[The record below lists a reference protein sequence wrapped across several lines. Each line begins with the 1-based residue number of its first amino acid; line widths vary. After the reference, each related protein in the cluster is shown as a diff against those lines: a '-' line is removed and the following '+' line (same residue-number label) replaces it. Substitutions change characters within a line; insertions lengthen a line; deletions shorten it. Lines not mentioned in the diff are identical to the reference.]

1 MRDFIVKKSL
11 EEINGKVS
19 FDSEANGIKKLIMYL
34 GPGLLVAVGYM
45 DPGNWITSMAGGAQF
60 GYTLLF
66 IILLSSLSAM
76 LLQSMCARLGIA
88 SGMDLA
94 QVTKHISNKPL
105 SIAAWIVTELAIMAT
120 DIAEVIGSAIA
131 LNLLLIY
138 L

>member
-1 MRDFIVKKSL
+1 
-11 EEINGKVS
+11 
-19 FDSEANGIKKLIMYL
+19 
-34 GPGLLVAVGYM
+34 
-45 DPGNWITSMAGGAQF
+45 
-60 GYTLLF
+60 
-66 IILLSSLSAM
+66 M

-138 L
+138 LSSGSNYYCIRCFTFTSNY

>member
-1 MRDFIVKKSL
+1 MEKFL
-11 EEINGKVS
+11 

-34 GPGLLVAVGYM
+34 GPGLSCSLQAIWIQVM
-45 DPGNWITSMAGGAQF
+45 DYFNGRRAQF

-66 IILLSSLSAM
+66 IILLSSLSTM

-105 SIAAWIVTELAIMAT
+105 SIAP
-120 DIAEVIGSAIA
+120 G
-131 LNLLLIY
+131 LLQN
-138 L
+138 

>member
-1 MRDFIVKKSL
+1 MKKSL

-94 QVTKHISNKPL
+94 QVTK
-105 SIAAWIVTELAIMAT
+105 
-120 DIAEVIGSAIA
+120 
-131 LNLLLIY
+131 
-138 L
+138 

>member
-1 MRDFIVKKSL
+1 
-11 EEINGKVS
+11 
-19 FDSEANGIKKLIMYL
+19 
-34 GPGLLVAVGYM
+34 
-45 DPGNWITSMAGGAQF
+45 
-60 GYTLLF
+60 
-66 IILLSSLSAM
+66 M

-105 SIAAWIVTELAIMAT
+105 SIAWIVTELAIMAT